1 MPDFLGLRVAQAE
14 GQVRGKIAGLNPARP
29 LKLGPLSA
37 RRAGGMRGVAV
48 KCIDITQN
56 SDREGSLPAR
66 N

>member
-1 MPDFLGLRVAQAE
+1 MGLRGAQA
-14 GQVRGKIAGLNPARP
+14 GAQVSGKLAGLKPARP
-29 LKLGPLSA
+29 LNLCPLSA
-37 RRAGGMRGVAV
+37 RREGGMRGVAV

>member
-1 MPDFLGLRVAQAE
+1 MLWGLRGAQSE
-14 GQVRGKIAGLNPARP
+14 EKVGGKIAGLNPATP
-29 LKLGPLSA
+29 LKLCALSA

>member
-1 MPDFLGLRVAQAE
+1 MCGLKGAKGGAQV
-14 GQVRGKIAGLNPARP
+14 GGKVAGLNPAP
-29 LKLGPLSA
+29 TLKLCPLSG